1 MPKFALGALAFAV
14 SLLAMSASRA
24 QTSSLPSGDKVGTFS
39 TTGVTTA
46 TRYYRCWGS
55 TKRRTSA
62 GDVTDTIF
70 YGIIT
75 SGRDDI
81 DAARN
86 LFRQQMGTRGVA
98 NTEDHGTSCNGY
110 STRAEAE
117 AAKSEKI
124 ARDSRGGWRQVTN
137 IELTM

>member
-1 MPKFALGALAFAV
+1 MSKYVLGALAFAV
-14 SLLAMSASRA
+14 SLVGVSASRA
-24 QTSSLPSGDKVGTFS
+24 QPPSAPSGKKVGT
-39 TTGVTTA
+39 TAETGVVTG

-70 YGIIT
+70 YGIVT
-75 SGRDDI
+75 SSRDDI

-110 STRAEAE
+110 STRAEAD

-124 ARDSRGGWRQVTN
+124 ARDARGSWRQVTD